1 MYEGAVVVVIV
12 CYVNLLLSVL
22 SVPITTTLV
31 KSNIAHGEVYSIH
44 LYVINFTSDMLQV
57 DGFRWRY
64 FYPVYVLLH
73 TSSQKVRLSNLLIL
87 SVHDAGYFIN
97 ASCTLN

>member
-64 FYPVYVLLH
+64 FYPVYVLL
-73 TSSQKVRLSNLLIL
+73 LSKLSIL
-87 SVHDAGYFIN
+87 SVHDAGYFRN